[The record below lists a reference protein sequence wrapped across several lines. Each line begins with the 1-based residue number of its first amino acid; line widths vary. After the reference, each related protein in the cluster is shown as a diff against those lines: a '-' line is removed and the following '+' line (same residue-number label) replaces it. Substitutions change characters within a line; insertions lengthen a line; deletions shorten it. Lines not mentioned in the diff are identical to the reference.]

1 MTQLV
6 ASAVVRA
13 RPDHTATS
21 DVHRARGAGPL
32 RLLTPRAA
40 GKAAWIVTSSLGGG
54 LVDGDEVALDVEID
68 AGATCVITTQASTK
82 AYRGRTHQELRVR
95 VGTGAAAI
103 VVPDPLVPYRDARV
117 RQVTRVELAP
127 DASLVLVDTLT
138 AGRIAHGERWSC
150 ARADTALTV
159 VRAGATVL
167 HDRVVLDRE
176 HGDIAARMQRFMAI
190 ATCIVVGPRV
200 ADHARALL
208 AEISALPLV
217 DPDLVVA
224 ASRLGDDGV
233 VIRIAST
240 AIERIVASTRIHLQP
255 ACTALGEDPWTR
267 KW

>member
-1 MTQLV
+1 VTQLV

-13 RPDHTATS
+13 RPDRDIS

-40 GKAAWIVTSSLGGG
+40 GNAAWIVTSSLGGG
-54 LVDGDEVALDVEID
+54 LVDGDEVALEVEID
-68 AGATCVITTQASTK
+68 VGATCVITTQASTK
-82 AYRGRTHQELRVR
+82 AYRGRTHQELRAR
-95 VGTGAAAI
+95 VAAGAAAI
-103 VVPDPLVPYRDARV
+103 VVPDPLVPFRDAHV
-117 RQVTRVELAP
+117 RQVTRIELAAG
-127 DASLVLVDTLT
+127 ASLVLVDTLT

-150 ARADTALTV
+150 ARVDTALSF
-159 VRAGATVL
+159 VRAGATAL

-176 HGDIAARMQRFMAI
+176 HGEIAARMQRFMAL

-208 AEISALPLV
+208 AEISALPLA
-217 DPDLVVA
+217 DPDLIVA
-224 ASRLGDDGV
+224 ASPLGDDGV

-240 AIERIVASTRIHLQP
+240 AIERIVASTRVHLQP
-255 ACTALGEDPWTR
+255 ACTTLGEDPWTR